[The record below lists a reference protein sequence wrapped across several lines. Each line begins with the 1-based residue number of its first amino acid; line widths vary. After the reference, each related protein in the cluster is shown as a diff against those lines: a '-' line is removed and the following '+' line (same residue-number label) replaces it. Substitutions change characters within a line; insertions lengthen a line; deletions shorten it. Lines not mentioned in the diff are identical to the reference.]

1 MVDRDQDWDFHLR
14 TLSNSARDSN
24 SGNDPAS
31 DPNILQSVSF
41 VLDFCLVPQKIMG
54 DTVRVSVICSFTCL
68 KVSFVVYFELFLT
81 RLCINSFLQVKRLY
95 ELCKAENSEDLVA
108 RVYPQFNKIFQ
119 RSVSSLS
126 QSGTSNGLLL
136 LVCFLIYWIYFHK
149 SLNWRMIDFFFF
161 FFFFFCLGFFLMVLG
176 NFFHPLKL

>member
-1 MVDRDQDWDFHLR
+1 MVDRDRDWDFHLR

-24 SGNDPAS
+24 VANDPAS
-31 DPNILQSVSF
+31 DPNILQS
-41 VLDFCLVPQKIMG
+41 
-54 DTVRVSVICSFTCL
+54 
-68 KVSFVVYFELFLT
+68 
-81 RLCINSFLQVKRLY
+81 VKRLY

-136 LVCFLIYWIYFHK
+136 LAILQFF
-149 SLNWRMIDFFFF
+149 IDFGEVVLHDADPSLKTFFRS
-161 FFFFFCLGFFLMVLG
+161 CLSRSNCCRSSFRISEC
-176 NFFHPLKL
+176 KSE